1 MDASS
6 TKHNLI
12 ILNDL
17 RSVPLIAALK
27 LRRNTSD
34 ASIVAHESIF
44 KHREYADHT
53 NITWKFVIKFFLV
66 VFFKLYI
73 VKSRNTFLNPDEC
86 MGLDSSL
93 FSITEDSSASEV
105 KYPNVYNQVKRL
117 ALGSKDL
124 VEYISTYQSSN
135 IFVFNGRT
143 ASSYL
148 VSKYCVK
155 HNIKLLY
162 YEYAAHCNGFRLFP
176 VPPHASGN
184 LGELIYVNYRY
195 GVHNLARLK
204 ISANQFRCDK
214 LNSIFSKKNKQT
226 PNDKYNIVIF
236 LSSDYEYTSIDF
248 DICDVK
254 WVGNLDFCKSVINK
268 YGTNFSYA
276 IRCHPN
282 SSNDPNWINLYAELN
297 ESLRTYKCRIDLYGP
312 DSEIDSHQLILE
324 AELVVTDLSTISL
337 DAILLGK
344 PVDIFGNTD
353 IKYLNSHPWMCEVS
367 GKYMHDT
374 ISEPFSLWP
383 NFLVFR
389 FSYIEKIS
397 CRLLFFIHRAF
408 TKYEIWRGPS
418 FYKN

>member
-1 MDASS
+1 MMDAKS

-17 RSVPLIAALK
+17 RSVPLLTVLK
-27 LRRNTSD
+27 LRRNTSS

-44 KHREYADHT
+44 KNREYADHT
-53 NITWKFVIKFFLV
+53 NVTWKFLIKFFLV
-66 VFFKLYI
+66 VFFRLHI
-73 VKSRNTFLNPDEC
+73 IKSRNKFLTPDEC
-86 MGLDSSL
+86 MGVDSSL
-93 FSITEDSSASEV
+93 ISITEDSSATEV
-105 KYPNVYNQVKRL
+105 KYHKVYNQVKRL

-124 VEYISTYQSSN
+124 VDYISKHQSSN

-148 VSKYCVK
+148 ISKYCVDN
-155 HNIKLLY
+155 NIKLFY

-176 VPPHASGN
+176 VPPHASGK
-184 LGELIYVNYRY
+184 LGELIFVNYRY
-195 GVHNLARLK
+195 GIYNSAELK
-204 ISANQFRCDK
+204 ISANQFKSDK
-214 LNSIFSKKNKQT
+214 LNSIFSKKNKQK
-226 PNDKYNIVIF
+226 PRDKYDIVIF

-268 YGTNFSYA
+268 YGINSSYA

-282 SSNDPNWINLYAELN
+282 SANDPNWINLYAELK
-297 ESLRTYKCRIDLYGP
+297 ESLKLYNCRIDLYGP
-312 DSEIDSHQLILE
+312 DIAIDSHQLILD
-324 AELVVTDLSTISL
+324 ADLVVTDLSTISL
-337 DAILLGK
+337 DAILLGRK
-344 PVDIFGNTD
+344 IDIFGNTD
-353 IKYLNSHPWMCEVS
+353 IRYLNNHPWMCELS

-389 FSYIEKIS
+389 FSYIEKIF
-397 CRLLFFIHRAF
+397 CRLLFYVHRAF
-408 TKYEIWRGPS
+408 TKYEIWRGL
-418 FYKN
+418 